1 MYDSKHKKISLQQ
14 FLQKL
19 LRLTICNHGCSME
32 DSTECTI
39 ASNLDDSQLSQLSQI
54 TEAGSSDKNLENK
67 FIDHEWGS
75 NLLKGFSKLYKE
87 KEFVDVTL
95 CVEGREFSCH
105 KNVLAISSPFF
116 MAMFSSDMVESSQEK
131 ITLKELDSLTMELVL
146 DYIYTGN

>member
-1 MYDSKHKKISLQQ
+1 M
-14 FLQKL
+14 
-19 LRLTICNHGCSME
+19 T
-32 DSTECTI
+32 
-39 ASNLDDSQLSQLSQI
+39 SNLDDSQLSQLSQI
-54 TEAGSSDKNLENK
+54 TEAGSSDKNSDNK

-146 DYIYTGN
+146 DYIYTGMV

>member
-1 MYDSKHKKISLQQ
+1 
-14 FLQKL
+14 
-19 LRLTICNHGCSME
+19 ME
-32 DSTECTI
+32 ESTE
-39 ASNLDDSQLSQLSQI
+39 AAGSNLDDSQLSQLSQI
-54 TEAGSSDKNLENK
+54 TEAGSAEKNSENK
-67 FIDHEWGS
+67 FVDHEWGS

-116 MAMFSSDMVESSQEK
+116 MAMFSNGMVESQQDK

-146 DYIYTGN
+146 DYIYTGMCMQAFS